1 MIYEI
6 PVTPP
11 QLHEIITALSRNKAK
26 IAQRIRYNDRK
37 MQAPEEQQR
46 WATEPARKQYLETL
60 QYCRAERI
68 QTIDGLLAILEPL
81 KEK

>member
-1 MIYEI
+1 
-6 PVTPP
+6 
-11 QLHEIITALSRNKAK
+11 
-26 IAQRIRYNDRK
+26 

>member
-1 MIYEI
+1 
-6 PVTPP
+6 
-11 QLHEIITALSRNKAK
+11 
-26 IAQRIRYNDRK
+26 

-60 QYCRAERI
+60 QYCRAEMI
-68 QTIDGLLAILEPL
+68 QTIDGLLDILEPL